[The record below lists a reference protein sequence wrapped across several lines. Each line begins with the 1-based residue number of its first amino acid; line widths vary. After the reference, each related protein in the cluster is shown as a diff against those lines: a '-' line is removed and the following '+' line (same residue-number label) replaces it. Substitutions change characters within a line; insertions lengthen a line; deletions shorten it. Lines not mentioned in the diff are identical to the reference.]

1 MEGEAW
7 VEVTERFTSDS
18 IIRFDQTS
26 SQFDTTWARFSP
38 RKQDN
43 ILPLL
48 VGWFLKSQQISR
60 VQKFLLSD
68 HQLGPGWTVK
78 RDKTVE
84 VRVIRVMAN
93 KVGQAYKQ

>member
-48 VGWFLKSQQISR
+48 VGWFFKKSTNQQSPK
-60 VQKFLLSD
+60 VS
-68 HQLGPGWTVK
+68 
-78 RDKTVE
+78 
-84 VRVIRVMAN
+84 VIRSPVRTWMD
-93 KVGQAYKQ
+93 GEER